1 MKAIA
6 LISILIGA
14 TLTLNAQESTWEGTH
29 RIVSSTAGIDSFKPT
44 KSKTF
49 CQIAEKDGQLAGL
62 ITRFGEDVHDISQHT
77 EKLEGTIRKQIIEWK
92 SRGTLDRT
100 QKTRRQCETLFRGV
114 RDGDTIVGYF
124 EQTWNEQGKDPVT
137 YRGILDLNR
146 KQKN

>member
-14 TLTLNAQESTWEGTH
+14 TLTLNAQETTWEGTH
-29 RIVSSTAGIDSFKPT
+29 RIVSSTSGIESFKPT

-49 CQIAEKDGQLAGL
+49 CQINEKNGQLSGL
-62 ITRFGEDVHDISQHT
+62 VTRFGEDVHDISQHT
-77 EKLEGTIRKQIIEWK
+77 ENLEGTIRKQIIEWK
-92 SRGTLDRT
+92 SRGALDRT
-100 QKTRRQCETLFRGV
+100 QKTRRQSETLFRGV

-137 YRGILDLNR
+137 YRGILELNR